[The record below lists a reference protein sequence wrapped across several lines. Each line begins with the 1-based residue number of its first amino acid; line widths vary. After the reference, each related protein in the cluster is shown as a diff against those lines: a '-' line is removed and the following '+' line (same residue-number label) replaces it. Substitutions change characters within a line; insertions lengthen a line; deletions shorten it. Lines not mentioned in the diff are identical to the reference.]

1 MTLLLSNYCTRLSHI
16 YWGLCQSTL
25 MTAHSDKNYSSGK
38 PFDQKR
44 SINWLYSTI
53 ILYESIIFTILQ
65 LSKVCEDFVVMILGA
80 GLSVSQSLSV
90 DSLLPHTSPRAPVL
104 CMLPPTSPAASLAA
118 SSASASHN
126 PVALL
131 EAAAAQMKRNFLSFA
146 LLDEDHSDE
155 LMVELSQLAREGS
168 WVVVEHCQLY
178 SKWRKALQQIMMVRT
193 YTLK

>member
-1 MTLLLSNYCTRLSHI
+1 
-16 YWGLCQSTL
+16 
-25 MTAHSDKNYSSGK
+25 
-38 PFDQKR
+38 
-44 SINWLYSTI
+44 
-53 ILYESIIFTILQ
+53 
-65 LSKVCEDFVVMILGA
+65 MILGA

-104 CMLPPTSPAASLAA
+104 CMLPPTPPAASLAA

-131 EAAAAQMKRNFLSFA
+131 EAAAAQMKRKFLSFA

-178 SKWRKALQQIMMVRT
+178 SKWRLVLQQIVKVCT